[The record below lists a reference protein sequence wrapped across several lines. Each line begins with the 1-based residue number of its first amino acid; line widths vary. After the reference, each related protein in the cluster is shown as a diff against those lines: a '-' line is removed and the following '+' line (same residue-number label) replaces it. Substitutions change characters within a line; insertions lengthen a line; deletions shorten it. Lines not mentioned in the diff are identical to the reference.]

1 MLSLLIFPPDIYVYF
16 WTFYSIHLV
25 CVPFRIW
32 NCKQRNLL
40 CQLEQKRGLLK
51 SPGGLSREGQRIRP
65 GGCAARKLASL
76 EDCSGEDTVAAATS
90 GHKSEA
96 LPDGTWGRGWS
107 SGAPTPC
114 FSHPQAWC
122 LHHLPH
128 QLRSRAAPAFPLPS
142 PNPGLMWDHLV
153 GRV

>member
-16 WTFYSIHLV
+16 WTFYS
-25 CVPFRIW
+25 FS
-32 NCKQRNLL
+32 L
-40 CQLEQKRGLLK
+40 CTVQDLK
-51 SPGGLSREGQRIRP
+51 LQTKKPTLPTGAEKGFIKISWGTLQGGQRIRP

-76 EDCSGEDTVAAATS
+76 EDCSGEHTIAAATS

-128 QLRSRAAPAFPLPS
+128 QLRSRVAPAFLVPS